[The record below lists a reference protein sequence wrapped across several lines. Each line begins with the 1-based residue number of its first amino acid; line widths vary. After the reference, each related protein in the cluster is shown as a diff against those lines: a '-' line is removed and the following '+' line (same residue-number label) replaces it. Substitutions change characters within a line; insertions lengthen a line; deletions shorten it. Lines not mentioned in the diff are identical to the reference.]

1 VQTLREWLDYRRQR
15 RADRRAL
22 RKERALRRRER
33 GGDTSEIGYA
43 GVGKGNKSKT
53 GTSGTGGV

>member
-1 VQTLREWLDYRRQR
+1 MSNLREWLDHRRQR

-22 RKERALRRRER
+22 RKERTLRRRAS

-43 GVGKGNKSKT
+43 GIGKGNKSKT
-53 GTSGTGGV
+53 SPGTPGGG